1 MNNQSIISDGR
12 EKYTYF
18 VTPNDIINTLP
29 TDKNYCLFLDIDGT
43 LAPFQIHPEHSF
55 IPNTTLE
62 VIKKIIELNIPV
74 IAVTGR
80 D

>member
-12 EKYTYF
+12 EKDTYF

-55 IPNTTLE
+55 
-62 VIKKIIELNIPV
+62 
-74 IAVTGR
+74 
-80 D
+80 

>member
-29 TDKNYCLFLDIDGT
+29 
-43 LAPFQIHPEHSF
+43 
-55 IPNTTLE
+55 
-62 VIKKIIELNIPV
+62 
-74 IAVTGR
+74 
-80 D
+80 